1 MNCWIL
7 CLPRSGSTYLSD
19 LLNSTNLF
27 PIYKDHRLK
36 DICGPIQSGMAFN
49 EWLRIFSNYDDF
61 LKNPPMCCK
70 AIYHQYLEVV
80 CEIQQKK
87 RRMPSKYYKNIE
99 LDSEDFAIKNFNLIK
114 LKKSI
119 ENIKFIYLKRDLFEQ
134 SISTY
139 FARKTLKYHIYSKK
153 DQYEYLNHSIDIDL
167 ESILKIYY
175 EIQKLKDCWEKFFF
189 ENMELINVDYSDLIN
204 DPNKTIKNILDFL
217 NLEFTKYQL
226 EQSMEKFTNESR
238 TFKMTRKDSEKLSEK
253 LKNIAINHSEMP
265 KIFL

>member
-27 PIYKDHRLK
+27 PVYKDHRLK
-36 DICGPIQSGMAFN
+36 NICGPIQNGMAFN

-61 LKNPPMCCK
+61 SKNPPMCCK
-70 AIYHQYLEVV
+70 AIYHQYIEMV
-80 CEIQQKK
+80 CEIQEKK
-87 RRMPSKYYKNIE
+87 RREPSVCYKSIQI
-99 LDSEDFAIKNFNLIK
+99 DSENFAIKNFNLIK

-119 ENIKFIYLKRDLFEQ
+119 KNIKFIYLKRDLFEQ

-139 FARKTLKYHIYSKK
+139 FARKTLKYHIYSKE
-153 DQYEYLNHSIDIDL
+153 DQYEYLNRSIDIDL

-175 EIQKLKDCWEKFFF
+175 EIHKLKDCWSKLFFK
-189 ENMELINVDYSDLIN
+189 NIELINIDYNDLIN
-204 DPNKTIKNILDFL
+204 CPNTTIKNILDFL
-217 NLEFTKYQL
+217 NLEFSNNQL
-226 EQSMEKFTNESR
+226 EQSMKKFKNESR
-238 TFKMTRKDSEKLSEK
+238 TFKMTRKDSEKITER
-253 LKNIAINHSEMP
+253 LKNIAINHSNMP